1 MFGSLLVESWCI
13 FGEKLVQSWCILGEK
28 LVQSWCILGE
38 KLVQSW
44 CKVGAFLVHSW
55 CKVFTPTTLQ
65 VQEKEPQTLH
75 QECTNF
81 APTLHQSFLQKNF
94 KSMWIM
100 TPGWIFFKKGCI
112 VWLAFGRC

>member
-1 MFGSLLVESWCI
+1 MKSWCKVGA
-13 FGEKLVQSWCILGEK
+13 FLVKSWCKVGAF
-28 LVQSWCILGE
+28 LV
-38 KLVQSW
+38 KSW

-81 APTLHQSFLQKNF
+81 APTFAPKFPSKKLQINVDHDPRLDFFLRKDVLC
-94 KSMWIM
+94 
-100 TPGWIFFKKGCI
+100 GWLLGAVESKG
-112 VWLAFGRC
+112 LL